1 MNLFGRNKKSKNV
14 EKLDEDSNWN
24 KDLKRNIVN
33 KTGVKQQ
40 GFKFDKNIVNKGIK
54 VHQGARKD

>member
-14 EKLDEDSNWN
+14 QKLDEDSNWN
-24 KDLKRNIVN
+24 KDLKRNNIN

-40 GFKFDKNIVNKGIK
+40 GFEFYENLVNISKK
-54 VHQGARKD
+54 LTLLA